1 MDEHADERQGYAMLT
16 PTAPEWSSDEEAPT
30 QDAEVP
36 PAMIQCTVHLAHATS
51 SGVWILAVMG
61 AVTTTTVIVITVTM
75 MWMAAQGYAITVVWL
90 TITPTGAYQ
99 REHDD
104 DMALL

>member
-1 MDEHADERQGYAMLT
+1 MKDHAQLQRSHRRKFLQRCDLRFLYGKLQIFTGGF
-16 PTAPEWSSDEEAPT
+16 
-30 QDAEVP
+30 DA
-36 PAMIQCTVHLAHATS
+36 HS
-51 SGVWILAVMG
+51 YRVMG
-61 AVTTTTVIVITVTM
+61 AVTTTTVIAITVTM
-75 MWMAAQGYAITVVWL
+75 MWMAAHGYAITGVWL